1 MSRLASYEL
10 YRLEA
15 PLGRVI
21 GDNSCAYDRLGVIAV
36 CLKTAAGLE
45 GWGFAEVQAMGR
57 FDRAAPWIRPL
68 PDRAALMA
76 RFEQDWW
83 LQLKDRVVSETDALR
98 RTGRS
103 TEPALDSVVGL
114 ALWDLKAQEA
124 GLPLYRFL
132 GGSTART
139 QCRAY
144 GSLLD
149 FPLADSEAVAV
160 ARQLLSLGIVDLK
173 VKVGAESAQR
183 DIDRLNL
190 IAGVAGVAGVA
201 GGAVTLS
208 ADANEAW
215 DWMTALGRL
224 EAFAA
229 AGINLQYIEDPLP
242 RHDIEGFRALCE
254 RSPVPV
260 IGHDYLTR
268 VEDLELLVEA
278 GLKGIRT
285 NGSIDYMLDCLQLAQ
300 RCGLPVYVGNSFAEV
315 LVHFACAFPQV
326 DRMEYSDLALSDL
339 ITRPVVIV
347 DGEAIPPEVPG
358 HGLVLRSEFR
368 DVPAQH

>member
-1 MSRLASYEL
+1 MSTLVGYEL
-10 YRLEA
+10 HRLET

-21 GDNSCAYDRLGVIAV
+21 GDNSCAYDRLGVIAL
-36 CLKTAAGLE
+36 CLKTSSGLE
-45 GWGFAEVQAMGR
+45 GWGYTEVQAMGR

-68 PDRAALMA
+68 PDRAALVA
-76 RFEQDWW
+76 RYEQDWW
-83 LQLKDRVVSETDALR
+83 QQLGGRALADTETLR
-98 RTGRS
+98 RTVRS
-103 TEPALDSVVGL
+103 ADPALDGVVGL
-114 ALWDLKAQEA
+114 ALWDLMAQEA
-124 GLPLYRFL
+124 GMPLYRLL
-132 GGSTART
+132 GGATART

-160 ARQLLSLGIVDLK
+160 ARKLLSFGIADLK
-173 VKVGAESAQR
+173 IKVGAESAQR
-183 DIDRLNL
+183 DIDRLRL
-190 IAGVAGVAGVA
+190 IAAAAGPAI
-201 GGAVTLS
+201 TLS

-215 DWMTALGRL
+215 DWMTALVRL

-242 RHDIEGFRALCE
+242 RDDIEGFRALCA

-260 IGHDYLTR
+260 IGHDYLSR
-268 VEDLELLVEA
+268 VEELEPLVEA

-285 NGSIDYMLDCLQLAQ
+285 NGSIDYMLDCLELAQ
-300 RCGLPVYVGNSFAEV
+300 RYRLPVYVGNSFAEV

-326 DRMEYSDLALSDL
+326 DRLEYSDLALSDL

-347 DGEAIPPEVPG
+347 DGVAIPSEVPG

-368 DVPAQH
+368 DAQAQH